1 MAPRVDSNIHW
12 LIHYPLA
19 SAIDFGNTYAMGPTI
34 EQWEPFLY
42 QNIFLIYFYYRF
54 NLT

>member
-1 MAPRVDSNIHW
+1 MAPRVDSNIHR

-19 SAIDFGNTYAMGPTI
+19 SAIDFGNTYAMGPII
-34 EQWEPFLY
+34 EQWEPF
-42 QNIFLIYFYYRF
+42 IFLIYFYYRF